1 MGFPAA
7 SVCIYV
13 YAFGLPSVRSIQY
26 IVFAAPGAL
35 LLQHPSMHYSHLL
48 SLQKVTAGVSC
59 CSLIYICMPSALTP
73 PLRIQTSTQQLC
85 LLSRVLPFLCDWCA
99 SPLLQRV
106 IAGGFPAAP
115 EYIYV
120 CLRHS
125 HRPCSALQQPC
136 LLSLARS
143 SQCSCCTCS
152 FHHEVTAGVSCS
164 SCIHMCI
171 CLRHRTAHIL
181 SARQQPCMPRHTFLS
196 VRAFLATPFQVR
208 VSAGVPCG
216 SHTYVYTSLRLTPG
230 RLFLRVSNSA
240 DCWLPR
246 GKGAA
251 LLN

>member
-106 IAGGFPAAP
+106 IAGGFLQLPNTYMYAFGTHTALAP
-115 EYIYV
+115 R
-120 CLRHS
+120 CSS
-125 HRPCSALQQPC
+125 HVCSALLVP
-136 LLSLARS
+136 
-143 SQCSCCTCS
+143 
-152 FHHEVTAGVSCS
+152 
-164 SCIHMCI
+164 
-171 CLRHRTAHIL
+171 L
-181 SARQQPCMPRHTFLS
+181 SAR
-196 VRAFLATPFQVR
+196 
-208 VSAGVPCG
+208 
-216 SHTYVYTSLRLTPG
+216 
-230 RLFLRVSNSA
+230 
-240 DCWLPR
+240 
-246 GKGAA
+246 AA
-251 LLN
+251 LAHFTMR